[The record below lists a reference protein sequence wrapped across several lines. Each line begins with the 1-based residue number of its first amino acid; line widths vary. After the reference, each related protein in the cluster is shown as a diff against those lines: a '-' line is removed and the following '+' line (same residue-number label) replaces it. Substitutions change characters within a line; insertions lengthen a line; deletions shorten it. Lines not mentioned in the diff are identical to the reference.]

1 MSTVLSDVVI
11 ENTITLAGTDIVT
24 VIDTQIT
31 NTAYTGDV
39 TSPSGNNVLTLA
51 TVNSNIGTFNNVTV
65 NGKGLITAASNVSYL
80 TNNQSITLSGDFSG
94 SGTTS
99 ITGTLAIVNSNV
111 GTFNNVTVNSKG
123 LVTAASNVGYITG
136 NQTITLSGDIT
147 GSGTTG
153 ITGTLATVNS
163 NVGTFNNVTINA
175 KGLATSASNVDY
187 LLDPAANGI
196 VVRTAINTTTN
207 RTLTGTANQT
217 SITNGDGVA
226 GNPTIAIA
234 SNPVLPGTASTTIPI
249 GTTAERDT
257 ATNGQ
262 LRFNSTLGYTE
273 TSSGNVYHALGKVI
287 QFISGDIIQTTGTT
301 ILPYDNTLPTST
313 EGFQIWT
320 ATITPTY
327 TTSTIVV
334 IFNVYAECS
343 ALTATATT
351 LALYN
356 GTTAI
361 SIAAGRSV
369 TSNTAMNLSISK
381 QFVSGTIS
389 PITISARIGPSA
401 AATVYVNRG
410 NTETFGGT
418 TNSSYIIM
426 EII

>member
-1 MSTVLSDVVI
+1 MSTILSDI
-11 ENTITLAGTDIVT
+11 EAENTIILAGVDILT
-24 VIDTQIT
+24 VIDTQIS
-31 NTAYTGDV
+31 NTTYTGDV
-39 TSPSGNNVLTLA
+39 SSPSGSNTLTLA
-51 TVNSNIGTFNNVTV
+51 TVNSNIGTFNKVT
-65 NGKGLITAASNVSYL
+65 I
-80 TNNQSITLSGDFSG
+80 
-94 SGTTS
+94 
-99 ITGTLAIVNSNV
+99 
-111 GTFNNVTVNSKG
+111 NSKG
-123 LVTAASNVGYITG
+123 LATAGSNENYLIDP
-136 NQTITLSGDIT
+136 S
-147 GSGTTG
+147 
-153 ITGTLATVNS
+153 S
-163 NVGTFNNVTINA
+163 N
-175 KGLATSASNVDY
+175 GL
-187 LLDPAANGI
+187 L
-196 VVRTAINTTTN
+196 VRTSLNTTTA
-207 RTLTGTANQT
+207 RTLQGTANQT
-217 SITNGDGVA
+217 TVTNGNGVA
-226 GNPTIAIA
+226 SNPIIAIA
-234 SNPVLPGTASTTIPI
+234 NDPVLPGTASTTIPI

-301 ILPYDNTLPTST
+301 ILPHDATLPTST

-343 ALTATATT
+343 AGTATAT

-361 SIAAGRSV
+361 SIAAGRGV
-369 TSNTAMNLSISK
+369 NANTAMNLSISK
-381 QFVSGTIS
+381 RFVSGTIS
-389 PITISARIGPSA
+389 PITLSARIGPSA

>member
-1 MSTVLSDVVI
+1 MSTILSDI
-11 ENTITLAGTDIVT
+11 EAENTIILAGVDILT
-24 VIDTQIT
+24 VIDTQIS
-31 NTAYTGDV
+31 NTTYTGDV
-39 TSPSGNNVLTLA
+39 SSPSGSNTL
-51 TVNSNIGTFNNVTV
+51 
-65 NGKGLITAASNVSYL
+65 
-80 TNNQSITLSGDFSG
+80 
-94 SGTTS
+94 
-99 ITGTLAIVNSNV
+99 
-111 GTFNNVTVNSKG
+111 
-123 LVTAASNVGYITG
+123 
-136 NQTITLSGDIT
+136 
-147 GSGTTG
+147 
-153 ITGTLATVNS
+153 TLATVNS

-196 VVRTAINTTTN
+196 VVRTALNTTTN

-273 TSSGNVYHALGKVI
+273 TSSGNVYHALGKMI
-287 QFISGDIIQTTGTT
+287 QFISGDITQTMGTT

-327 TTSTIVV
+327 TTSTIVI
-334 IFNVYAECS
+334 IFNVFAECS
-343 ALTATATT
+343 SVTATTT
-351 LALYN
+351 LALYK

-361 SIAAGRSV
+361 SIAAGRGV
-369 TSNTAMNLSISK
+369 NINTAMDLSISK
-381 QFVSGTIS
+381 RFVSGTIS
-389 PITISARIGPSA
+389 PITLSARIGPSTSA
-401 AATVYVNRG
+401 STVYVNKG
-410 NTETFGGT
+410 NAENFGGT
-418 TNSSYIIM
+418 AYSSYIIM